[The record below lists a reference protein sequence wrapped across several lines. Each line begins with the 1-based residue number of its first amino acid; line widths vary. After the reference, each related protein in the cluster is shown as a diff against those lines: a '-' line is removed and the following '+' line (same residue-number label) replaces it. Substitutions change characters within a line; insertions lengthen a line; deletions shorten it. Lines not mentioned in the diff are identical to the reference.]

1 MCAFERS
8 EKGMEFI
15 MKFTTLC
22 YIEKNDKC
30 LMLYRNKKE
39 NDLNE
44 GKWIGVGGK
53 FEEKESPEECLVR
66 EVKEETGL
74 ILTKYKL
81 RCLVTFVSDKW
92 ETEHMY
98 VFTASEFE
106 GELKECNE
114 GTLQWID
121 KDKILDLP
129 TWEGDKFFF
138 EKMQKQKEFFTM
150 KVEYKG
156 DKLVNCK

>member
-1 MCAFERS
+1 MVI
-8 EKGMEFI
+8 I

-22 YIEKNDKC
+22 YIEKNDKY

-66 EVKEETGL
+66 EAKEETGL
-74 ILTKYKL
+74 TLTKYKL

-106 GELKECNE
+106 GKLKECNE

-121 KDKILDLP
+121 KDKILELP
-129 TWEGDKFFF
+129 TWEGDRFFF

>member
-1 MCAFERS
+1 
-8 EKGMEFI
+8 

-22 YIEKNDKC
+22 YIEKDNKY
-30 LMLYRNKKE
+30 LMLYRNKKK

-44 GKWIGVGGK
+44 GKWICVGGK
-53 FEEKESPEECLVR
+53 FEEKESPDECLLR

-74 ILTKYKL
+74 NLLKYKL

-98 VFTASEFE
+98 VYTASNFT

-114 GTLQWID
+114 GELKWID
-121 KDKILDLP
+121 KDKMLDLP
-129 TWEGDKFFF
+129 TWEGDKLFLDRI
-138 EKMQKQKEFFTM
+138 KQNEVFFTM
-150 KVEYKG
+150 KVEYRG
-156 DKLVNCK
+156 NKLVNYTK

>member
-1 MCAFERS
+1 MVI
-8 EKGMEFI
+8 I

-22 YIEKNDKC
+22 YIEKNDKY

-74 ILTKYKL
+74 TLTKYKL

-106 GELKECNE
+106 GKLKECNE

-121 KDKILDLP
+121 KDKI
-129 TWEGDKFFF
+129 
-138 EKMQKQKEFFTM
+138 
-150 KVEYKG
+150 
-156 DKLVNCK
+156 

>member
-1 MCAFERS
+1 
-8 EKGMEFI
+8 

-22 YIEKNDKC
+22 HIEKDNKY

-44 GKWIGVGGK
+44 GKWVGVGGK
-53 FEEKESPEECLVR
+53 FEEKESPEECLIR

-74 ILTKYKL
+74 TLTKYKL

-98 VFTASEFE
+98 VFTANGFE
-106 GELKECNE
+106 GDLIDCNE
-114 GTLQWID
+114 GKLEWID
-121 KDKILDLP
+121 KDKIYDLNI
-129 TWEGDKFFF
+129 WEGDKIFLRKI
-138 EKMQKQKEFFTM
+138 EENENFFTM
-150 KVEYKG
+150 KVEYEENTLK
-156 DKLVNCK
+156 NYTISN

>member
-1 MCAFERS
+1 
-8 EKGMEFI
+8 

-22 YIEKNDKC
+22 YIEKDNKY
-30 LMLYRNKKE
+30 LMLYRNKKK

-44 GKWIGVGGK
+44 GKWICVGGK
-53 FEEKESPEECLVR
+53 FEEKESPDECLLR

-74 ILTKYKL
+74 TLTKYKL

-98 VFTASEFE
+98 VYTADEFK
-106 GELKECNE
+106 GELKECSE
-114 GTLQWID
+114 GELHWID

-129 TWEGDKFFF
+129 SWEGDRLFY
-138 EKMQKQKEFFTM
+138 EKMQQTEEFFTI
-150 KVEYKG
+150 KLEYKG
-156 DKLVNCK
+156 DKLVSYKI

>member
-1 MCAFERS
+1 
-8 EKGMEFI
+8 

-22 YIEKNDKC
+22 YIEKDNKV
-30 LMLYRNKKE
+30 LLLYRNKKK

-53 FEEKESPEECLVR
+53 FEEKESPDECLIR

-74 ILTKYKL
+74 TLTKYRL

-98 VFTASEFE
+98 VYTATDFIGKLKQCKE
-106 GELKECNE
+106 GELHWVDIK
-114 GTLQWID
+114 
-121 KDKILDLP
+121 KMSDLP
-129 TWEGDKFFF
+129 TWEGDKLFLDRMKK
-138 EKMQKQKEFFTM
+138 EKDFFTM

-156 DKLVNCK
+156 DKLVN

>member
-1 MCAFERS
+1 
-8 EKGMEFI
+8 

-22 YIEKNDKC
+22 YIEKAGKW
-30 LMLYRNKKE
+30 LMLYRNKKK

-53 FEEKESPEECLVR
+53 FEEKESPDECLLR

-74 ILTKYKL
+74 TLTKYKL

-98 VFTASEFE
+98 VYTATDFTGKLKSCKE
-106 GELKECNE
+106 GELK
-114 GTLQWID
+114 WID
-121 KDKILDLP
+121 KDKVPNLP
-129 TWEGDKFFF
+129 TWEGDKLFLDRMKN
-138 EKMQKQKEFFTM
+138 EKEFFTM
-150 KVEYKG
+150 KVEYIG
-156 DKLVNCK
+156 DKLVK

>member
-1 MCAFERS
+1 
-8 EKGMEFI
+8 

-22 YIEKNDKC
+22 YIEKDNKY
-30 LMLYRNKKE
+30 LMLYRNRK

-53 FEEKESPEECLVR
+53 FEEKESPDECLLR

-74 ILTKYKL
+74 TLIEYKL

-98 VFTASEFE
+98 VYTANKFE
-106 GELKECNE
+106 GELQDCNE
-114 GTLQWID
+114 GILEWID
-121 KDKILDLP
+121 KDKIWNLNL
-129 TWEGDKFFF
+129 WEGDRIFL
-138 EKMQKQKEFFTM
+138 EKMQNQNDFFTL

-156 DKLVNCK
+156 DKLMHYSM

>member
-1 MCAFERS
+1 
-8 EKGMEFI
+8 

-22 YIEKNDKC
+22 YIEKNNKC
-30 LMLYRNKKE
+30 LMLYRNKKS

-53 FEEKESPEECLVR
+53 FEEKESPDECLLR

-74 ILTKYKL
+74 TLTKYKL
-81 RCLVTFVSDKW
+81 RCLITFVSDIW

-98 VFTASEFE
+98 VYTASDFTGTLKNCPE
-106 GELKECNE
+106 GELH
-114 GTLQWID
+114 WID
-121 KDKILDLP
+121 KEKVKDLP
-129 TWEGDKFFF
+129 TWEGDKIFLDRMEKEKDFF
-138 EKMQKQKEFFTM
+138 MV

-156 DKLVNCK
+156 DKLIL

>member
-1 MCAFERS
+1 
-8 EKGMEFI
+8 

-22 YIEKNDKC
+22 YIEKDNKY

-39 NDLNE
+39 NDLNK

-53 FEEKESPEECLVR
+53 FEEKESPEECLLR

-74 ILTKYKL
+74 TLIEYKL

-98 VFTASEFE
+98 VYTANKFE
-106 GELKECNE
+106 GKLQKCNE
-114 GTLQWID
+114 GTLEWID
-121 KDKILDLP
+121 KDKIWNLNM
-129 TWEGDKFFF
+129 WEGDRLFL
-138 EKMQKQKEFFTM
+138 EKIQQEKDFFTI

-156 DKLVNCK
+156 DKLVK

>member
-1 MCAFERS
+1 MLE
-8 EKGMEFI
+8 
-15 MKFTTLC
+15 TTLC
-22 YIEKNDKC
+22 YIFKNNEI

-53 FEEKESPEECLVR
+53 FEEKESPDECLLR

-74 ILTKYKL
+74 TLTKYKL

-98 VFTASEFE
+98 VYTATEFEGDLIECDE
-106 GELKECNE
+106 GELK
-114 GTLQWID
+114 WID
-121 KDKILDLP
+121 KDKIYDLNI
-129 TWEGDKFFF
+129 WEGDKLFLKRM
-138 EKMQKQKEFFTM
+138 ENEEEFFTM
-150 KVEYKG
+150 KVEYEG
-156 DKLVNCK
+156 DKLI

>member
-1 MCAFERS
+1 
-8 EKGMEFI
+8 

-22 YIEKNDKC
+22 YIEKNNKY
-30 LMLYRNKKE
+30 LMMYRNKKE

-44 GKWIGVGGK
+44 GKWIAVGGK
-53 FEEKESPEECLVR
+53 FEEKESPDECLLR

-98 VFTASEFE
+98 VYTTTEFKGKLKECKE
-106 GELKECNE
+106 GELH
-114 GTLQWID
+114 WID

-129 TWEGDKFFF
+129 TWEGDRLFY
-138 EKMQKQKEFFTM
+138 EKMLEQDKFFTM
-150 KVEYKG
+150 KLEYKG
-156 DKLVNCK
+156 DKLVAYKMY

>member
-1 MCAFERS
+1 
-8 EKGMEFI
+8 
-15 MKFTTLC
+15 MKFVTLC
-22 YIEKNDKC
+22 YIEKDNKY

-53 FEEKESPEECLVR
+53 FEERESPDECLLR

-74 ILTKYKL
+74 TLTEYKL

-98 VFTASEFE
+98 VYNATKFE
-106 GELKECNE
+106 GEVHECSEGVLK
-114 GTLQWID
+114 WID
-121 KDKILDLP
+121 KDKIFDLP
-129 TWEGDKFFF
+129 IWEGDRLFL
-138 EKMQKQKEFFTM
+138 EKMQKETDFFTI
-150 KVEYKG
+150 KLEYVG
-156 DKLVNCK
+156 DKLVRGE

>member
-1 MCAFERS
+1 
-8 EKGMEFI
+8 

-22 YIEKNDKC
+22 YIEKDNQY
-30 LMLYRNKKE
+30 LMMYRNKKK

-44 GKWIGVGGK
+44 GKWVGVGGK
-53 FEEKESPEECLVR
+53 FEEKESPEECLLR

-74 ILTKYKL
+74 TLTEYKL

-98 VFTASEFE
+98 VYTSTKYEGKLQECKE
-106 GELKECNE
+106 GELK
-114 GTLQWID
+114 WID
-121 KDKILDLP
+121 KDKIYDLP
-129 TWEGDKFFF
+129 IWEGDKLFL
-138 EKMQKQKEFFTM
+138 KRMQSNEQFFTL

-156 DKLVNCK
+156 DKLVKGE

>member
-1 MCAFERS
+1 
-8 EKGMEFI
+8 

-22 YIEKNDKC
+22 YIEKGNKS
-30 LMLYRNKKE
+30 LLLYRNKKE

-44 GKWIGVGGK
+44 GKWIAVGGK
-53 FEEKESPEECLVR
+53 FEEKESPDECVVR

-74 ILTKYKL
+74 TITKYKL

-98 VFTASEFE
+98 VYTATEFTGELKKECSE
-106 GELKECNE
+106 GELH
-114 GTLQWID
+114 WVD
-121 KDKILDLP
+121 KDKILELP
-129 TWEGDKFFF
+129 TWEGDRIFY
-138 EKMQKQKEFFTM
+138 EKMLKTDEFFTV

-156 DKLVNCK
+156 DKLVSYKI

>member
-1 MCAFERS
+1 
-8 EKGMEFI
+8 

-22 YIEKNDKC
+22 YIEKDNKV
-30 LMLYRNKKE
+30 LLLYRNKKE

-53 FEEKESPEECLVR
+53 FEEKESPDECLIR

-74 ILTKYKL
+74 TLTKYKL

-98 VFTASEFE
+98 VYTATEFR
-106 GELKECNE
+106 GNLKECNE
-114 GTLQWID
+114 GVLEWVD
-121 KDKILDLP
+121 KDKMLELP
-129 TWEGDKFFF
+129 TWEGDRLFL
-138 EKMQKQKEFFTM
+138 EKMQKTEEFFTM
-150 KVEYKG
+150 KVEYIG
-156 DKLVNCK
+156 NKLVK

>member
-1 MCAFERS
+1 
-8 EKGMEFI
+8 

-22 YIEKNDKC
+22 YIERDNKY

-53 FEEKESPEECLVR
+53 FEEKESPDECLLR
-66 EVKEETGL
+66 EVEEETGL
-74 ILTKYKL
+74 TLTEYKL

-98 VFTASEFE
+98 VYSATKFE
-106 GELKECNE
+106 GEIHECNE
-114 GTLQWID
+114 GVLKWID
-121 KDKILDLP
+121 KDKIFDLP
-129 TWEGDKFFF
+129 IWEGDRIFL
-138 EKMQKQKEFFTM
+138 ERMQKEKDFFTI
-150 KVEYKG
+150 KLEYEG
-156 DKLVNCK
+156 NKLINYSR